1 MTPRDEQAG
10 MVVRPGNEQAAT
22 PSKQGSTRERSGATR
37 WRVDLGG
44 ETRAKQQQLVGGVWG
59 HEGA

>member
-22 PSKQGSTRERSGATR
+22 PSKQGSVRERSGATR

-44 ETRAKQQQLVGGVWG
+44 ETRAKQQQLVGGV
-59 HEGA
+59 